1 MNTVKL
7 IELSS
12 GFGNVPN
19 NIILAADYYEHDVS
33 GRPGSG
39 YDKVIEC
46 ELPDGAKERLSD
58 FGAYIE
64 YNGKSYFD
72 FFMNENDTA
81 IISGFGKNKLSMKII
96 RYE

>member
-1 MNTVKL
+1 MKVTFV
-7 IELSS
+7 ELSS

-39 YDKVIEC
+39 YDKVVEC
-46 ELPDGAKERLSD
+46 ELPDGAKECVSD
-58 FGAYIE
+58 FGAFIE
-64 YNGKSYFD
+64 YNGKRYFE
-72 FFMNENDTA
+72 FFMSDNAD
-81 IISGFGKNKLSMKII
+81 IIFSGWGKTGLTMKVI